1 MKRMMLLLGLCF
13 CISGLYAQKFETE
26 VLDEGNT
33 YEVRVKHLTSCS
45 ASNLPRKRLPRFH
58 RIGRHSGKSGGKNV
72 LISC

>member
-33 YEVRVKHLTSCS
+33 NELLVKQFN
-45 ASNLPRKRLPRFH
+45 NLF
-58 RIGRHSGKSGGKNV
+58 
-72 LISC
+72 C